1 MHISVFGLGYVG
13 SVTAA
18 TLARNGHQI
27 VGVDNNPGKV
37 QMMNAGLA
45 PVIEPGLNE
54 LLENAVARG
63 RLRATTNSLAA
74 VAETEM
80 SIVCVGTPSQKNG
93 KVSTHAVREV
103 SAEIGQAL
111 CGKRPGHVVVLR
123 STVPPGSTRNLVR
136 PTLEEFSGGRVGVEF
151 GLAHNPEFLREGT
164 AIADFDNPPKTVI
177 GAFDELAASKT
188 AELYAGLDAPLVCT
202 TVETSELVKY
212 VDNVWHALKVCFG
225 NEVGNICKA
234 IGIDSHKV
242 MDIFCHDTKLNIS
255 PTYLRP
261 GFAFGGSC
269 LPKDTAALTY
279 LAKELDLELPI
290 ISSILPSNRIQIGRA
305 IDAIA
310 AKGKRRVAM
319 LGLSF
324 KSDSDDLR
332 ESPLV
337 RLAEQLI
344 GKGYDIRVYDQSVRL
359 AVLTGANKA
368 YIDSVIPHIHQLMVS
383 SLDEALAHAEVVV
396 LGQKTQETASVPE
409 RLAAHQLL
417 VDLVRVGGVA
427 HLGERYDGIN
437 W

>member
-1 MHISVFGLGYVG
+1 MRISVFGLGYVG

-18 TLARNGHQI
+18 MLARNGHQI

-54 LLENAVARG
+54 LLESALARG
-63 RLRATTNSLAA
+63 RLKATTNSLAA

-111 CGKRPGHVVVLR
+111 SEKCPGHVVVLR

-136 PTLEEFSGGRVGVEF
+136 PTLEKFSGGRVGVEF

-177 GAFDELAASKT
+177 GAFDELSASKT

-234 IGIDSHKV
+234 IGIDSHEV
-242 MDIFCHDTKLNIS
+242 MDIFCRDTKLNIS

-269 LPKDTAALTY
+269 LPKDTAALAY
-279 LAKELDLELPI
+279 LAKELDLELPV

-344 GKGYDIRVYDQSVRL
+344 GKGFDIRVYDQSVRL

-368 YIDSVIPHIHQLMVS
+368 YIDSVIPHIHQLMVG
-383 SLDEALAHAEVVV
+383 SLDEALAHGEVVV
-396 LGQKTQETASVPE
+396 LGQKTRETASVPE
-409 RLAAHQLL
+409 RLAGHQLL

-427 HLGERYDGIN
+427 HLGARYDGIN

>member
-1 MHISVFGLGYVG
+1 MRISVFGLGYVG

-18 TLARNGHQI
+18 MLARNGHQI

-54 LLENAVARG
+54 LLESALSQG
-63 RLRATTNSLAA
+63 RLKATTNSLAA

-80 SIVCVGTPSQKNG
+80 SIVCVGTPSQKSG
-93 KVSTHAVREV
+93 KVSIHAVREV

-111 CGKRPGHVVVLR
+111 SEKRPGHVVVLR

-136 PTLEEFSGGRVGVEF
+136 PTLEEFSGGKVGVEF

-177 GAFDELAASKT
+177 GAFDEMSASKT
-188 AELYAGLDAPLVCT
+188 AELYAGLDAPLVRT

-234 IGIDSHKV
+234 IGIDSHEV
-242 MDIFCHDTKLNIS
+242 MDIFCRDTKLNIS

-269 LPKDTAALTY
+269 LPKDTAALAY
-279 LAKELDLELPI
+279 LAKELDLELPV
-290 ISSILPSNRIQIGRA
+290 ISSILPSNRIQISRA

-344 GKGYDIRVYDQSVRL
+344 GKGFDIRVYDQSVRL

-368 YIDSVIPHIHQLMVS
+368 YIDSVIPHIHQLMVG
-383 SLDEALAHAEVVV
+383 SLDEALAHGEVVV
-396 LGQKTQETASVPE
+396 LGQKTRETASVPE
-409 RLAAHQLL
+409 RLAGHQLL

>member
-1 MHISVFGLGYVG
+1 
-13 SVTAA
+13 
-18 TLARNGHQI
+18 
-27 VGVDNNPGKV
+27 
-37 QMMNAGLA
+37 
-45 PVIEPGLNE
+45 
-54 LLENAVARG
+54 
-63 RLRATTNSLAA
+63 
-74 VAETEM
+74 
-80 SIVCVGTPSQKNG
+80 
-93 KVSTHAVREV
+93 
-103 SAEIGQAL
+103 
-111 CGKRPGHVVVLR
+111 
-123 STVPPGSTRNLVR
+123 
-136 PTLEEFSGGRVGVEF
+136 
-151 GLAHNPEFLREGT
+151 
-164 AIADFDNPPKTVI
+164 
-177 GAFDELAASKT
+177 
-188 AELYAGLDAPLVCT
+188 
-202 TVETSELVKY
+202 

-234 IGIDSHKV
+234 IGIDSHEV
-242 MDIFCHDTKLNIS
+242 MDIFCRDTKLNIS

-269 LPKDTAALTY
+269 LPKDTAALAY
-279 LAKELDLELPI
+279 LAKELDLELPV

-344 GKGYDIRVYDQSVRL
+344 GKGFDIRVYDQSVRL

-368 YIDSVIPHIHQLMVS
+368 YIDSVIPHIHQLMVG
-383 SLDEALAHAEVVV
+383 SLDEALAHGDVVV
-396 LGQKTQETASVPE
+396 LGQKTRETASVPE
-409 RLAAHQLL
+409 RLAGHQLL

-427 HLGERYDGIN
+427 HLGARYDGIN

>member
-1 MHISVFGLGYVG
+1 MRISVFGLGYVG

-18 TLARNGHQI
+18 MLARNGHQI

-54 LLENAVARG
+54 LLESVVARG
-63 RLRATTNSLAA
+63 RLKATTNSLAA
-74 VAETEM
+74 VADTEM

-111 CGKRPGHVVVLR
+111 SEKRPGHVVVLR

-177 GAFDELAASKT
+177 GAFDELSASKT
-188 AELYAGLDAPLVCT
+188 AELYAGLDAPLLCT
-202 TVETSELVKY
+202 AVETSELVKY

-234 IGIDSHKV
+234 IGIDSHEV
-242 MDIFCHDTKLNIS
+242 MDIFCRDTKLNIS
-255 PTYLRP
+255 ANYLRP

-269 LPKDTAALTY
+269 LPKDTAALAY
-279 LAKELDLELPI
+279 LAKQLDLELPI
-290 ISSILPSNRIQIGRA
+290 ISSILPSNRVQISRA

-310 AKGKRRVAM
+310 AKGKRRVAL

-324 KSDSDDLR
+324 KSESDDLR

-344 GKGYDIRVYDQSVRL
+344 GKGFDIRVYDQSVRL

-368 YIDSVIPHIHQLMVS
+368 YIDSVIPHIHQLMVE
-383 SLDEALAHAEVVV
+383 SLDEALAHGEVVV
-396 LGQKTQETASVPE
+396 LGQKTRETVSVPE
-409 RLAAHQLL
+409 RLASHQLL
-417 VDLVRVGGVA
+417 VDLVRVDGVA
-427 HLGERYDGIN
+427 HLAERYDGIN

>member
-1 MHISVFGLGYVG
+1 
-13 SVTAA
+13 
-18 TLARNGHQI
+18 
-27 VGVDNNPGKV
+27 V

-54 LLENAVARG
+54 LLESALARG
-63 RLRATTNSLAA
+63 RLKATTNSLAA

-111 CGKRPGHVVVLR
+111 SEKCPGHVVVLR

-136 PTLEEFSGGRVGVEF
+136 PTLEKFSGGRIGVEF

-177 GAFDELAASKT
+177 GAFDELSASKT

-234 IGIDSHKV
+234 IGIDSHEV
-242 MDIFCHDTKLNIS
+242 MDIFCRDTKLNIS

-269 LPKDTAALTY
+269 LPKDTAALAY
-279 LAKELDLELPI
+279 LAKELDLELPV

-344 GKGYDIRVYDQSVRL
+344 GKGFDIRVYDQSVRL

-368 YIDSVIPHIHQLMVS
+368 YIDSVIPHIHQLMVG
-383 SLDEALAHAEVVV
+383 SLDEALAHGDVVV
-396 LGQKTQETASVPE
+396 LGQKTRETASVPE
-409 RLAAHQLL
+409 RLAGHQLL

-427 HLGERYDGIN
+427 HLGARYDGIN